1 MTSLV
6 KRIPVSFVQGRP
18 QDLDALAGQKQP
30 QNSHDGKVQQETLET
45 GSGTEEKAQTEN
57 IGTFRSLLLHLP
69 PGKRHTSVLLSSIP
83 GLWDQEKLKDKV
95 LVLSMLVAAAGE
107 GEKRLHHKSVQNSF
121 FKLLSQPCNHLAE
134 ARLNQGPVDKQ
145 DLLENFGQMVT
156 RPRKRET
163 EPLLGETV
171 GPGRGL
177 FSNILSRLEGGR
189 MRRAQGVK
197 ALFTHILR

>member
-1 MTSLV
+1 M
-6 KRIPVSFVQGRP
+6 
-18 QDLDALAGQKQP
+18 
-30 QNSHDGKVQQETLET
+30 
-45 GSGTEEKAQTEN
+45 
-57 IGTFRSLLLHLP
+57 
-69 PGKRHTSVLLSSIP
+69 
-83 GLWDQEKLKDKV
+83 
-95 LVLSMLVAAAGE
+95 LVLQ
-107 GEKRLHHKSVQNSF
+107 EKRLHHKSVQNSF

-189 MRRAQGVK
+189 LKRAQGVK
-197 ALFTHILR
+197 ALFTHILRWEDLCNSQSLSFSPGKTTKRCHHLSHLPDWSHIQQGEATKLGCHRIEQANAQWGCRAGVEFFFLLKHAEVGSGRW